1 MFLFAVLYL
10 LHSELALLEKMGVRR
25 PVSRVLSPI
34 RKPGDDHSSWTSVA
48 GRLARSTR
56 AADRKCLAYETPRR
70 PYSIL
75 LPVGFTMPPPLPAA
89 RCALTAPFHPCR
101 PCDPMPCGTG
111 HGFGGL
117 LSVALSLRSPS
128 PGVTR
133 HRFPVEPGLSSSGK
147 VAGNLAAS
155 GHPAT

>member
-1 MFLFAVLYL
+1 MLYL
-10 LHSELALLEKMGVRR
+10 LFSELASLQKMSVRW

-34 RKPGDDHSSWTSVA
+34 REPGDDHSSWTSVA

-56 AADRKCLAYETPRR
+56 AADRKCLTYETPRH

-75 LPVGFTMPPPLPAA
+75 LPVGFTMPSPLPAA
-89 RCALTAPFHPCR
+89 RCALTAPFHPYR
-101 PCDPMPCGTG
+101 PYRPIPCGMG

-147 VAGNLAAS
+147 AASNLAAS